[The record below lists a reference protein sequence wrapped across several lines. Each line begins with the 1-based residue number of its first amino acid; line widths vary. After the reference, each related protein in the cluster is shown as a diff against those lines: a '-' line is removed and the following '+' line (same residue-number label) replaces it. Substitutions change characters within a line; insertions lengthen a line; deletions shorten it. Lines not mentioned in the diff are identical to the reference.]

1 MTTREI
7 QDCGCGDFRTSR
19 RSVLGGAVALGGA
32 AVVTRLMGEAF
43 LQASYAGT
51 TGNNVLVVL
60 SMRGGADGLSL
71 VVPHGDPAYA
81 VARPRTAVPTEPL
94 LFKDAMF
101 GLHPSFAPITGIW
114 NAGQMAVVH
123 AAGLPAPNRSHFSA
137 MEELE
142 EANVGSST
150 RQGWLN
156 RLVGGI
162 GTSDALEGTQ
172 LGTPLVP
179 TSMWGSAPTLAT
191 DELESLLLP
200 GHTDAASQDIAKNV
214 ITKAWADETGK
225 LVAGAT
231 SALSTSSRTRS
242 LALDT
247 SGPQNGATYPLGDLG
262 QSLAEAARLIRAD
275 LGVQVVAVDYG
286 NWDMHIGMGNLSVG
300 AMHGQVDELAR
311 ALSAFYTDLGST
323 GARVTLVT
331 LTEFGRR
338 VAENGAGGTDHGYGT
353 AMLLL
358 GAGVNGGY
366 HGRWPGLGSTK
377 LVDGDLAV
385 TTDYRDVLAEV
396 VASRF
401 TATSVPSV
409 LPGFVPTAVG
419 AIS

>member
-1 MTTREI
+1 MSTRQV

-19 RSVLGGAVALGGA
+19 RSMLGGAVALGGA

-43 LQASYAGT
+43 LQASYASV

-81 VARPRTAVPTEPL
+81 VARPKTAVPTDPL
-94 LFKDAMF
+94 LFKDPMF
-101 GLHPSFAPITGIW
+101 GLHPSFAPLTGLW
-114 NAGQMAVVH
+114 NAGQVAVVH

-142 EANVGSST
+142 EANVGST
-150 RQGWLN
+150 ARQGWLN

-162 GTSDALEGTQ
+162 GTSDALEGMQ

-191 DELESLLLP
+191 DELASLMLP
-200 GHTDAASQDIAKNV
+200 GHTDAATQDTVKNV
-214 ITKAWADETGK
+214 LAKAWAGETGK

-231 SALSTSSRTRS
+231 SALSTSSRTRGI
-242 LALDT
+242 ALDT
-247 SGPQNGATYPLGDLG
+247 SGPQNGAAYPLGDLG
-262 QSLAEAARLIRAD
+262 KSLAEAARLIRAD

-286 NWDMHIGMGNLSVG
+286 SWDMHIGMGNVSVG
-300 AMHGQVDELAR
+300 AMQSQVDELAR
-311 ALSAFYTDLGST
+311 ALAAFYTDLGTT
-323 GARVTLVT
+323 GTRVTLVT

-338 VAENGAGGTDHGYGT
+338 VAENGAGGTDHGYGS
-353 AMLLL
+353 AMFLL
-358 GAGVNGGY
+358 GAGVSGGY
-366 HGRWPGLGSTK
+366 HGRWPGLGTTK

-396 VASRF
+396 VTSRF
-401 TATSVPSV
+401 PATSVPGV

-419 AIS
+419 AMT